1 MAYYLIKMQRLSS
14 FDAAFLYLESPTSH
28 MHVGSLALYDPTT
41 APDGWS
47 FERVCEV
54 YADRIQLVPQF
65 RRRLVE
71 VPLQLDH
78 PAWVDDPDFDLGW
91 HIRRIGVPP
100 PGGLAE
106 LAFVVSELIATQ
118 LDRSRPLWEVWVI
131 EGLANG
137 QVAVLSKAHHAA
149 IDGVAGTEIVAK
161 MLDLSPAVAKAP
173 PQQAEQP
180 RQPVP
185 GDAQMLARAAGS
197 LALQPLRAV
206 KAARRGMRALQSRR
220 AIVEAAGHGSLA
232 STLPGGAPRVSFSHS
247 LTPERSFAFRTY
259 PLKGLLL
266 VKEALG
272 THLNDLVLAV
282 CGGALRRY
290 LDKRSEEVDHSLVAM
305 VPMSIQHRDDSGNG
319 DEANQLMNMFIN
331 LGSDVADPLTRLA
344 FVIEQTEMAKA
355 QLRDGDGDPVRAISD
370 LAPAT
375 LTAHLFKYAASH
387 RVADAMQPLFN
398 LTMSNVR
405 SARIPLYLAGAEM
418 VANYP
423 IAPIYDGNGL
433 NITVMTYRDQ
443 MDVGIVACPQLTPDV
458 ELIAESIAEAID
470 EYVALTR

>member
-1 MAYYLIKMQRLSS
+1 MQRLSS

-28 MHVGSLALYDPTT
+28 MHVGSLALYDPTS

-47 FERVCEV
+47 FQRVCDV

-65 RRRLVE
+65 TRRLVE
-71 VPLQLDH
+71 IPLQLDH
-78 PAWVDDPDFDLGW
+78 PVWVEDPDFDLGW

-106 LAFVVSELIATQ
+106 LATVVAELIATQ

-149 IDGVAGTEIVAK
+149 IDGIAGTQIVAT
-161 MLDLSPAVAKAP
+161 MLDFTPEVAAGP
-173 PQQAEQP
+173 PQKPEALP
-180 RQPVP
+180 KPVP
-185 GDAQMLARAAGS
+185 GDAEMLARAAGS
-197 LALQPLRAV
+197 LALQPLRAI
-206 KAARRGMRALQSRR
+206 KAARRGIRALQSRR
-220 AIVEAAGHGSLA
+220 AIVEKAGHGSLA

-247 LTPERSFAFRTY
+247 LTPERSFAFHSY
-259 PLKGLLL
+259 PLEGLLL
-266 VKEALG
+266 VKEAVDS
-272 THLNDLVLAV
+272 HLNDLILAV

-290 LDKRSEEVDHSLVAM
+290 LAKRDEEVDHSLVAM
-305 VPMSIQHRDDSGNG
+305 VPMSIENRDQNG
-319 DEANQLMNMFIN
+319 DEEANQLMNMFIN
-331 LGSDVADPLTRLA
+331 LGSDVPDPLTRLA

-370 LAPAT
+370 MAPAT

-405 SARIPLYLAGAEM
+405 GPRFPLYLAGAEM

-443 MDVGIVACPQLTPDV
+443 MDVGIVACPQLTPDL
-458 ELIAESIAEAID
+458 ELITESITETID
-470 EYVALTR
+470 EYVAMIQ